1 MSVHPVDDIP
11 CYYCSHPHIGKV
23 EIWQWLA
30 NIGNIS
36 VYEIT
41 ISGCVYSV
49 EEFKEKELKFAKCRE
64 TEVRIYLETHAS

>member
-1 MSVHPVDDIP
+1 MSVHLVDDIP

-41 ISGCVYSV
+41 HQWMC
-49 EEFKEKELKFAKCRE
+49 LLCRRIQRE
-64 TEVRIYLETHAS
+64 RAEIREVQRN